1 MLRDDQNVAD
11 VIFKVLN
18 STATLLNGYF
28 SNKIEEKKLNSIDEI
43 SFWLILNYDKSPY
56 TFFLEQLQK
65 STVR

>member
-43 SFWLILNYDKSPY
+43 SF
-56 TFFLEQLQK
+56 
-65 STVR
+65 